1 MLYTLH
7 KEVANGTVLE
17 KSEGIQELFHHL
29 ESLMIVLW
37 SFYPVVVFLGRAQCH
52 LISKSTEDAMLC
64 VLDCVSKLGMEGLIV
79 AYCGF
84 IVEPSGSGSDA
95 SSH

>member
-1 MLYTLH
+1 MIMLYTLH

-37 SFYPVVVFLGRAQCH
+37 SLYPVVVFLGRAQCH
-52 LISKSTEDAMLC
+52 LI
-64 VLDCVSKLGMEGLIV
+64 
-79 AYCGF
+79 Y
-84 IVEPSGSGSDA
+84 
-95 SSH
+95 